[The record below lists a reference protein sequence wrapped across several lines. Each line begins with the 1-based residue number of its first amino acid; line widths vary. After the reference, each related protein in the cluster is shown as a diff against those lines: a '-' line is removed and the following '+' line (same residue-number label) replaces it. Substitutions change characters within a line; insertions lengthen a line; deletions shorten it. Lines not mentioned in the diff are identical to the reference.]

1 MDPSSD
7 TRAPIL
13 AEPFASLAAYLE
25 RFGDSSDELQYE
37 VVDGQP
43 VVSSAPG
50 GAHQRCV
57 RALLLALVA
66 GTPPG
71 HEVMV
76 APWDWVLWEFPHLT
90 VRQPDLVVVRSEL
103 AARDR
108 ITEPPLL
115 AVEVI
120 SPGSFER
127 DAVTKRSE
135 YARAGLN
142 DYWIADPATSEVF
155 VYRRV
160 GAELKLHEVVDAS
173 EPQTIAAPFPVHPT
187 IGEPSRTG

>member
-1 MDPSSD
+1 MDPSSG

-13 AEPFASLAAYLE
+13 AEPLASLAAYLE

-43 VVSSAPG
+43 VVSPAPG

-66 GTPPG
+66 STPPG

-76 APWDWVLWEFPHLT
+76 APWDWVLWELPHLA

-108 ITEPPLL
+108 LTEPPLL

-142 DYWIADPATSEVF
+142 DYWIADPTTSEVF
-155 VYRRV
+155 VYHRV
-160 GAELKLHEVVDAS
+160 GDELRLHEVLDTS
-173 EPQTIAAPFPVHPT
+173 EPQLIAAPFPVLMHLPAAP
-187 IGEPSRTG
+187 G

>member
-1 MDPSSD
+1 VDPSSG

-13 AEPFASLAAYLE
+13 AEPLASLAAYLE

-43 VVSSAPG
+43 VVSPAPG

-57 RALLLALVA
+57 RALLLALA
-66 GTPPG
+66 ASTPPG

-76 APWDWVLWEFPHLT
+76 APWDWVLWELPHLT

-108 ITEPPLL
+108 LTEPPLL
-115 AVEVI
+115 AIEVI

-135 YARAGLN
+135 YAQAGLD

-155 VYRRV
+155 VYQRV
-160 GAELKLHEVVDAS
+160 GDELRLHGVVDTS
-173 EPQTIAAPFPVHPT
+173 EPQLIPRPFPVLMHIPAPP
-187 IGEPSRTG
+187 G